1 MIPALA
7 LVVAI
12 VVEDSTPLR
21 AAPNDAAPRQAELW
35 RGDWLEVRGE
45 TPDFL
50 QVWDHRRERPGYV
63 RPWRVRSY
71 PMSAESAPD
80 LRAIVRFLRDS
91 PNSESLGL
99 GYAGLFVRASGP
111 GDEGAADVYE
121 AIGVMADRL
130 ARRVSAP
137 QQTAPGAAL
146 AEHRAVAESYGVRFV
161 TTEREG
167 RIRTAY
173 DGDAYRTVLATSAD
187 PAQRARAALAL
198 TRDNELAAD
207 ASPVVV
213 RTWNEWRRD
222 ALAQV
227 EPSALPAHLSGA
239 LRIRR
244 ATVLATLAHAYA
256 AIGDSNKAREA
267 ATRAVFE
274 VSQTDRGALAAD
286 DVPGLD
292 EAILRVSA
300 VRGAVGLGEP
310 VVAPAGGKIAV
321 AIERHD
327 DGQSCVRIRRPGV
340 AGSGTDGSNG
350 NTGST
355 LVERCTYGVLWPQ
368 TVRVSA
374 RGNAVTV
381 AAQPLPAWS
390 ELWVFRE
397 RPEGWA
403 FELVVPATI
412 EPGVG
417 YVEAAGL
424 SADGNKL
431 AVVREVIVDRQRKR
445 SFEVLRG
452 ADLTTERRSPS
463 LDRFTSFQ
471 KLAAPDWQPTTLA
484 LR

>member
-7 LVVAI
+7 LLVAI

-63 RPWRVRSY
+63 RPWRVRTY
-71 PMSAESAPD
+71 PMSDESLPE

-91 PNSESLGL
+91 PNAESLGL
-99 GYAGLFVRASGP
+99 GYAGLFLRAAGP
-111 GDEGAADVYE
+111 AADGAADVYE

-137 QQTAPGAAL
+137 QQTAPGATL

-161 TTEREG
+161 TTERDG

-173 DGDAYRTVLATSAD
+173 DGDAHRTVLVTSAD

-198 TRDNELAAD
+198 TRDSDLAAD
-207 ASPVVV
+207 ASPVVM

-227 EPSALPAHLSGA
+227 EGSELPAHLSGA

-256 AIGDSNKAREA
+256 AIGDTDEARNA
-267 ATRAVFE
+267 ATRALFE
-274 VSQTDRGALAAD
+274 VSQTDRGALTTD
-286 DVPGLD
+286 EVPGLD
-292 EAILRVSA
+292 EAIVRVSA
-300 VRGAVGLGEP
+300 VRGAIGLGEP

-321 AIERHD
+321 AFERRE

-340 AGSGTDGSNG
+340 AGTGTDASIG
-350 NTGST
+350 NTAST
-355 LVERCTYGVLWPQ
+355 LAERCTYGVLWPQ

-374 RGNAVTV
+374 RGNTVTV
-381 AAQPLPAWS
+381 SAQPLPAWS

-397 RPEGWA
+397 RLAGWE

-424 SADGNKL
+424 SPDGSKL
-431 AVVREVIVDRQRKR
+431 AVVREAIVDRQRKR
-445 SFEVLRG
+445 SFEVLRASDLG
-452 ADLTTERRSPS
+452 AEKRAPS
-463 LDRFTSFQ
+463 LDRFTSFR
-471 KLAAPDWQPTTLA
+471 KLAAPDWQLTTLA